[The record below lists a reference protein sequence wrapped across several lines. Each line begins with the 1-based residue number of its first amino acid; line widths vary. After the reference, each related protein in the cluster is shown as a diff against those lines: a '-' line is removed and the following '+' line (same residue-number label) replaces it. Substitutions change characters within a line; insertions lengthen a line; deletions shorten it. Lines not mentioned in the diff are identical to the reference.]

1 MEAGNRSAATEAFRK
16 IVTFTVER
24 VQYPVEY
31 VRSFYFLG
39 RLAEESG
46 DTAKAKEYYG
56 RFAGYWRDG
65 DMDRDRVKEA
75 LAKSR

>member
-1 MEAGNRSAATEAFRK
+1 MDAGNRPAATESFRK
-16 IVTFTVER
+16 IVTSTVER
-24 VQYPVEY
+24 VLHPVEY

-39 RLAEESG
+39 RLAEEIG
-46 DTAKAKEYYG
+46 DTAKAKDYYG